1 VGPGGADTREIKEG
15 FFFSEEKKQ
24 KTFVSGARG
33 WIRDMA
39 GKIRFWTPGFY
50 GGVFYPEQNFS

>member
-1 VGPGGADTREIKEG
+1 MCFNMKNEEG

-39 GKIRFWTPGFY
+39 GKIRLCPPGFSR
-50 GGVFYPEQNFS
+50 GGFP